1 MNIVDF
7 EVYLN
12 QSENIE
18 LENKEEGDELKTKNT
33 IMPFETK
40 VVAKVILK
48 DNWKL
53 NSKFKLTMGIP
64 EKAVQI
70 KFKEKDEKK

>member
-1 MNIVDF
+1 
-7 EVYLN
+7 
-12 QSENIE
+12 
-18 LENKEEGDELKTKNT
+18 
-33 IMPFETK
+33 MPFETK

-70 KFKEKDEKK
+70 KFIEKDEKK

>member
-53 NSKFKLTMGIP
+53 NSKFKLTIGIP

-70 KFKEKDEKK
+70 KFIEKNEKK